1 MTRNKAIFYFYFLF
15 YHYTLLIYKLW
26 LNFLYLKIF
35 LQLFLGRC
43 MSFTYN
49 GAMGNF
55 NNFKTSSECE
65 MFCAKLQCTFGGEF
79 VAVLLS
85 TLTTAYWQELLWRL
99 ERVISDVHQILVVFL
114 LLFINCKHLI
124 WKNRLSKHTRV
135 PIWSQCLLSS
145 AT

>member
-1 MTRNKAIFYFYFLF
+1 
-15 YHYTLLIYKLW
+15 
-26 LNFLYLKIF
+26 
-35 LQLFLGRC
+35 

-85 TLTTAYWQELLWRL
+85 TLITIYLTGTPLKVGASNQRCTSNSGSIFAPL
-99 ERVISDVHQILVVFL
+99 H
-114 LLFINCKHLI
+114 
-124 WKNRLSKHTRV
+124 
-135 PIWSQCLLSS
+135 
-145 AT
+145 